1 MSRATALIR
10 FDELLNT
17 DGFVGKLILKPS
29 TQRVFVAG
37 AEVEIEVGDPT
48 TLKIEDV
55 LVADPRIS
63 PYGTFD
69 LLTSDASGAINV
81 EEGLFIHQIE
91 DMLVS
96 ECDPECADCA
106 AFARK
111 EA

>member
-1 MSRATALIR
+1 MSTATVQMS
-10 FDELLNT
+10 ELLDT
-17 DGFVGKLILKPS
+17 DGFVGRLILKPS

-63 PYGTFD
+63 PLGTFD

-106 AFARK
+106 PFTRK